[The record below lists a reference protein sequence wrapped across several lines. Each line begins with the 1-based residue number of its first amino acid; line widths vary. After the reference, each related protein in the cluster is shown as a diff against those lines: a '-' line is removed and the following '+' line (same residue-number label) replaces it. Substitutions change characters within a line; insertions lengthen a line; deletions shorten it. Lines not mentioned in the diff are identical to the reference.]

1 MVTFKD
7 RSIYAWS
14 WTWFLKSF
22 ENAASLCGW
31 WGRGLLHTLSVFA
44 GTPSPLGICML
55 WEQIKT
61 TIIVGK
67 SGFHYKKDPKI
78 VYGAKRWQTY
88 VRTGSI
94 YLCGFLSSQYNWE
107 ALRIYFWGKLVRLD
121 CRDWSSRCS
130 PNFMDRVVGGG
141 ERHPCWTS
149 FSYLN
154 IDCVK
159 PLKWSE
165 C

>member
-1 MVTFKD
+1 MYLCLIMNLIFEKLWKCCLALWVMRKGATPYPQSLQGPLLHLGFVC
-7 RSIYAWS
+7 
-14 WTWFLKSF
+14 F
-22 ENAASLCGW
+22 ENKS
-31 WGRGLLHTLSVFA
+31 
-44 GTPSPLGICML
+44 
-55 WEQIKT
+55 ET
-61 TIIVGK
+61 TIFVGK

-94 YLCGFLSSQYNWE
+94 YLCGFLSSQYNRE

-121 CRDWSSRCS
+121 CRDLSSICS
-130 PNFMDRVVGGG
+130 PNFLDRVVGRG

-154 IDCVK
+154 IDCVT